1 MSVGA
6 MPQAVRG
13 ATFAQGQTPPSP
25 PLVPSP
31 QVPPS
36 IQQDSPTVDDGGE
49 VIETPDDSGE
59 QPSDDSTGEPPEPNK
74 TNPLQPAGSDIDAI
88 IRTRINDDL
97 WDAMKGDLP
106 CLTATRDCISSLQ
119 SAATQHNPLL
129 KEVDARIEEI
139 NNKIEEARA
148 ANKKAV
154 KLSVMTPALQALIQP
169 QQIQQAD
176 GTTHQTGGF
185 ISNLASLFTNP
196 TGTLDKLLN
205 AVGVP
210 LLQASFGGNAENQR
224 NAIAISDLQ
233 VKSAELQR
241 GRAELA
247 NKIREQVYLAAFEYD
262 EAAREF
268 QISQEIAKRDAARMR
283 LLEVE
288 YRFGGG
294 NSNSYLSSLNGL
306 DVRKAQTYRSW
317 ASMRSRIEKMKL
329 LVLGVEE

>member
-1 MSVGA
+1 MDA
-6 MPQAVRG
+6 IAVC
-13 ATFAQGQTPPSP
+13 QTPPPP
-25 PLVPSP
+25 PLVPPP
-31 QVPPS
+31 QTPLPQNPS
-36 IQQDSPTVDDGGE
+36 IQQGSPPQT
-49 VIETPDDSGE
+49 DDSGE
-59 QPSDDSTGEPPEPNK
+59 ESTGEPRQPNK
-74 TNPLQPAGSDIDAI
+74 TNPLEPAGSDLDAI

-97 WDAMKGDLP
+97 WNAMKGDLP

-139 NNKIEEARA
+139 NNKIEEARS

-169 QQIQQAD
+169 QQIQQTD
-176 GTTHQTGGF
+176 GKTHQTGGF

-288 YRFGGG
+288 YRYGGG
-294 NSNSYLSSLNGL
+294 DSNSYLSSLNGL
-306 DVRKAQTYRSW
+306 DSRKAQTYRSW
-317 ASMRSRIEKMKL
+317 ASMRSRIEKIKL

>member
-1 MSVGA
+1 M
-6 MPQAVRG
+6 
-13 ATFAQGQTPPSP
+13 AQTLPPP
-25 PLVPSP
+25 PLVPNP
-31 QVPPS
+31 QAAPLT
-36 IQQDSPTVDDGGE
+36 QQDSPTVDDGGE
-49 VIETPDDSGE
+49 IIETSEDSTLEQSGE
-59 QPSDDSTGEPPEPNK
+59 ESTGEPPQPNK
-74 TNPLQPAGSDIDAI
+74 TNPLEPAGSDIDAI

-97 WDAMKGDLP
+97 WNAMKGDLP
-106 CLTATRDCISSLQ
+106 CMVATRDCISSLQ

-169 QQIQQAD
+169 QQIQTAE
-176 GTTHQTGGF
+176 GKTHQTGGF

-268 QISQEIAKRDAARMR
+268 QISQEIAKRDAVRMR

-294 NSNSYLSSLNGL
+294 DSNSYLGSLNGL
-306 DVRKAQTYRSW
+306 DSRKAQTYRAW
-317 ASMRSRIEKMKL
+317 ASMRSRIEKIKL